1 MPETAIQSPSDAAET
16 PMPRRRATDVTPGFA
31 PAAPDL
37 GHSRAVHDSWRAY
50 FRKLPVG
57 ARLLDVAAGIGAVA
71 LIAQE
76 VSRTGGQRFEV
87 HSLDQSSTFNAAPLV
102 LDGIHLHSR
111 RYDRSTP
118 FADGYFDAVSAQWAP
133 PDDGSAASA
142 IAELRRILRHGGHAR
157 FMFHALGGAA
167 HAECLG
173 RSDAI
178 RRLLGEFRLLE
189 HARLMFE
196 VAFTQETALRR
207 DVVRAAMLA
216 LESQQGYAD
225 AVQRIRAWNGGTPNP
240 QAVEQVLQL
249 IAACWE
255 QRGRMAYDEITAHL
269 DQLETELRAAEA
281 RMRSACALAVD
292 ETRAHR
298 IGRLFKACGF
308 ESVRVRPFTAE
319 DALVGWD
326 IQAA

>member
-1 MPETAIQSPSDAAET
+1 MPEPAIQVPSSAAAP

-37 GHSRAVHDSWRAY
+37 GHSRAVHDSWRTY
-50 FRKLPVG
+50 FRGLPAG

-76 VSRTGGQRFEV
+76 VSRTQGQRFEV

-102 LDGIHLHSR
+102 LDGIHFHSR

-118 FADGYFDAVSAQWAP
+118 FADGYFDFISAQWAP
-133 PDDGSAASA
+133 PDDGTATSTL
-142 IAELRRILRHGGHAR
+142 AELRRILRPGGQAR

-167 HAECLG
+167 HAECQG

-178 RRLLGEFRLLE
+178 RRLLGEFALLE
-189 HARLMFE
+189 HARHMFE
-196 VAFTQETALRR
+196 VAFTQETALKR

-216 LESQQGYAD
+216 LESQQRYAE
-225 AVQRIRAWNGGTPNP
+225 AVERIRAWNAATPNP
-240 QAVEQVLQL
+240 KAVEQILQL

-281 RMRSACALAVD
+281 RMHSACALAVD

-298 IGRLFKACGF
+298 IGRLFRSHGF
-308 ESVRVRPFTAE
+308 QSVKVRPFKT
-319 DALVGWD
+319 DDSLLGWD
-326 IQAA
+326 IQVA

>member
-1 MPETAIQSPSDAAET
+1 MPEIVVQTPVHAAAL
-16 PMPRRRATDVTPGFA
+16 PVPRRRATDIAPGFA

-76 VSRTGGQRFEV
+76 VSRTDGHGFEV

-102 LDGIHLHSR
+102 LDGIQFHSR

-133 PDDGSAASA
+133 PDDGSAASG
-142 IAELRRILRHGGHAR
+142 IAELRRILRPGGHAR

-173 RSDAI
+173 RIDAI
-178 RRLLGEFRLLE
+178 RRLLGEFGLLE
-189 HARLMFE
+189 HARHMFE

-216 LESQQGYAD
+216 LESQQRYAD
-225 AVQRIRAWNGGTPNP
+225 AVQRITAWNQSTPNP
-240 QAVEQVLQL
+240 KAVEQILQL

-255 QRGRMAYDEITAHL
+255 QRSVMTYDAITSHL

-281 RMRSACALAVD
+281 RMCSACALAVD

-298 IGRLFKACGF
+298 IGRMFRSYGFK
-308 ESVRVRPFTAE
+308 SVKVLAFRAGE
-319 DALVGWD
+319 ALVGWD